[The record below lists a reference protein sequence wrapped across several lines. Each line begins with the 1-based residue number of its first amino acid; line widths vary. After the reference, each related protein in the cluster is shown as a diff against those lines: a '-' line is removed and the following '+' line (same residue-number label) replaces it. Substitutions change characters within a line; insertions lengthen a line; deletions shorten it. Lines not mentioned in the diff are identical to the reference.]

1 MRSLATAWE
10 QRYRLLDRRFRA
22 KPSRV
27 QLQRSWAD
35 TMAVGPLTVSGAG
48 RRVLDL
54 TGAAFERWATLLFHR
69 WRPNWVHP
77 LLVHPAFP
85 TDCIQVALDTIMT
98 VATGG
103 SMPRGPGAPRAW
115 SRWEV
120 RELQWLLRK
129 LLQAP
134 SAPPTICDQLM
145 AEPAVVGQS
154 GCLLLAILTDPRLSV
169 TGRDRAVRLR
179 FAEFDRTRSVPLVL
193 EPTDPRE
200 PREGVPVEAL
210 LAQTSGWSMRS
221 QVRFVRLFA
230 HWDKDILRVLS
241 ALQEQATED
250 SRARR
255 LGQLLIRARSV
266 AASRR
271 AGPPK
276 TLVTT
281 QTTELIQYL
290 LTRAPVWATETW
302 ALWGT
307 FLHAG
312 ADGIRTPS
320 TDAVVRAR
328 LAELSA
334 RERTALL
341 RPFFS
346 HTDRVVR
353 TYALQL
359 LSAGE
364 PVREP
369 VGETSGEP
377 TGEPAGKP
385 S

>member
-1 MRSLATAWE
+1 MRSLAAAWE
-10 QRYRLLDRRFRA
+10 QRCRLLERRFRA
-22 KPSRV
+22 QPSRV

-35 TMAVGPLTVSGAG
+35 AMAMGPLTVSGAG
-48 RRVLDL
+48 RRVLHL
-54 TGAAFERWATLLFHR
+54 TGAAFERWATFLFHR

-77 LLVHPAFP
+77 LLAHPAFP
-85 TDCIQVALDTIMT
+85 MDCIQVALDAIMT

-103 SMPRGPGAPRAW
+103 SIPRRPGAPRAW

-145 AEPAVVGQS
+145 EEPAVVGQS
-154 GCLLLAILTDPRLSV
+154 GCLLFAILTDPRLSAA
-169 TGRDRAVRLR
+169 GRDRAVRMR
-179 FAEFDRTRSVPLVL
+179 FEAFGRTGNLPLVL
-193 EPTDPRE
+193 DPTDPMD
-200 PREGVPVEAL
+200 PREGVPVAAL
-210 LAQTSGWSMRS
+210 LAQTSGWPMRS

-241 ALQEQATED
+241 ALQEQATEEP
-250 SRARR
+250 RARR

-281 QTTELIQYL
+281 QTSELIQHL
-290 LTRAPVWATETW
+290 LTNAPVWATETW

-320 TDAVVRAR
+320 TDAVVRVR

-334 RERTALL
+334 QERTGLL

-346 HTDRVVR
+346 HADRAVR

-364 PVREP
+364 PLSEAVSARFASQADPEN
-369 VGETSGEP
+369 
-377 TGEPAGKP
+377 
-385 S
+385 